1 MSNKDTLTVT
11 ARIAADKT
19 FAALFDT
26 IREHGD
32 APAAY
37 WLKGEEEL
45 SMTYAEMCRRADDFA
60 SFLGSLAPDSGWI
73 AIAAV
78 TCRDRPP
85 PSRGA
90 CRSRTASLINLEG
103 STFQCTSLVLMC

>member
-32 APAAY
+32 AKAAY

-45 SMTYAEMCRRADDFA
+45 SLSYAEMARRSDDYA
-60 SFLGSLAPDSGWI
+60 AYLKENTPEGGWI
-73 AIAAV
+73 GVAV
-78 TCRDRPP
+78 DTCPTGLP
-85 PSRGA
+85 CSGA
-90 CRSRTASLINLEG
+90 
-103 STFQCTSLVLMC
+103 